1 MNSPDDRQRLL
12 TSYALTLFIL
22 GVMIGLLAI
31 LGRLA
36 QEFQHRLVV
45 DIDLLMV
52 PRATAKTRLMPL
64 RPLIDTLG
72 DSGSRFVVFGFLV
85 SLITM
90 SCGGAIWFLGGK
102 PNAPHARTWTR
113 LGSAIGVC
121 LLISMFSTVFIADE
135 DVRLALIAVPA
146 VLALLL
152 YAAFVYLVAEKTWN
166 VI

>member
-1 MNSPDDRQRLL
+1 MNSPADHRRLL

-22 GVMIGLLAI
+22 GVMVGLLAI

-45 DIDLLMV
+45 DIDLLTV
-52 PRATAKTRLMPL
+52 PRATAKTRPFPL

-72 DSGSRFVVFGFLV
+72 DLESRFVVFGFLV

-90 SCGGAIWFLGGK
+90 SCGGTIWFLGGK
-102 PNAPHARTWTR
+102 PDAPHARTWTR
-113 LGSAIGVC
+113 LGSVIAVC
-121 LLISMFSTVFIADE
+121 VLISMFSTAFITNE
-135 DVRLALIAVPA
+135 DVRLFLITVPA

-152 YAAFVYLVAEKTWN
+152 YAAFVYLVAERTWDF
-166 VI
+166 I